1 MSKKVTLLDW
11 LLKKDTGKRGPN
23 GETGLN
29 IGQAMSE
36 LDMWVEG
43 DGPKSEAN
51 TFRENWENNN
61 NK

>member
-11 LLKKDTGKRGPN
+11 LIKNDTGKRGPN

-36 LDMWVEG
+36 LNMRIEG
-43 DGPKSEAN
+43 EGAMSEAN

-61 NK
+61 